1 MSMHPAPVPEFIRGA
16 GACMATRNVMEERGR
31 VRWMVRNP
39 PQAPEDSGW
48 RFFSEFDSE
57 EYINDPANVQV
68 VDYNSVCAIE
78 PAVIAVYPL
87 PVGSDIELRYDGR
100 RVTLHDA
107 ADGGRDITAELMG
120 RGDRG

>member
-1 MSMHPAPVPEFIRGA
+1 MADYPEFIPAA
-16 GACMATRNVMEERGR
+16 GACIASANVLSGAGR

-87 PVGSDIELRYDGR
+87 PVGSDIELRHDGR